1 MVMTGVG
8 LTSCFAGAAEAKGPV
23 FRSVERR
30 RCRPFAFIADVA
42 TLLFAA
48 TVDVLCRF
56 DGVRLYRRR
65 CCY

>member
-1 MVMTGVG
+1 MVMPGVG

-23 FRSVERR
+23 VRSVERR

-48 TVDVLCRF
+48 II
-56 DGVRLYRRR
+56 GV
-65 CCY
+65 